1 VPTRAG
7 VAVVTLALLS
17 LAVPAPEAGSASLAA
32 PGALSVVATSTDL
45 EALVNAVG
53 GDRVSVESLAPP
65 LQDPHAIEVKPGQ
78 LARLKTAALLVRV
91 GLDHEPWLRRAL
103 MTAGAT
109 APVPGGPRDL
119 DLSRS
124 VPLEQTETP
133 RLRADAAPH
142 VHGFANPHY
151 WLDPEN
157 ARPMTAAIVTALSR
171 SVPAERPRF
180 EARRRQFLERLDAG
194 LLRWRVALAAH
205 RGARMVTMHD
215 TWTYFAARFG
225 LSIAATVEPTP
236 GVPPSP
242 AALGALIERMR
253 AASVR
258 VLVTEPYADPSLV
271 RGVASRSGAR
281 AVTLIPSVGGDPE
294 AGDYVALFDLNVT
307 RLAAAFSAAP

>member
-1 VPTRAG
+1 MKLKPLLTALAG
-7 VAVVTLALLS
+7 VVFFATAPAHAQGKLNVVTTTEDLAS
-17 LAVPAPEAGSASLAA
+17 IARE
-32 PGALSVVATSTDL
+32 
-45 EALVNAVG
+45 VG
-53 GDRVSVESLAPP
+53 GDRITVEAIAKGY
-65 LQDPHAIEVKPGQ
+65 QDPHFVEAKPSFILKLQKADVLIVVGRELEIGWLPPLIQQSRNSKIQPGSEGYLDASLNAEILEVPTGQ
-78 LARLKTAALLVRV
+78 VT
-91 GLDHEPWLRRAL
+91 RA
-103 MTAGAT
+103 MGD
-109 APVPGGPRDL
+109 VH
-119 DLSRS
+119 
-124 VPLEQTETP
+124 PL
-133 RLRADAAPH
+133 
-142 VHGFANPHY
+142 GNPHY

-258 VLVTEPYADPSLV
+258 VLVAEPYADPSLV